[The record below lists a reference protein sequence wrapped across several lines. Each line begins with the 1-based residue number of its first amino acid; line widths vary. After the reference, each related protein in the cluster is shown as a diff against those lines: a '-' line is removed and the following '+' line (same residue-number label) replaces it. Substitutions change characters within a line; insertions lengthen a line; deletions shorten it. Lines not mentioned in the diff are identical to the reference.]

1 MIIERIC
8 DTTETNGLLSVTVS
22 EEHSGGRE
30 MFLLSAGEWKR
41 LIPRLGY
48 CPGTGEP
55 VTEALYDALRESAER
70 TAALRECGRYLS
82 SRDRSEREIRRRMGE
97 KGIGREAADYAIGV
111 LRKRGYLN
119 EEAASER
126 LAQNLVRSSHY
137 GRRRIAAYL
146 ISHGYP
152 ADTAR
157 EAADAIPKEDVA
169 EALRW
174 QMARKKAPDAA
185 DQGAMQKWMASLM
198 RLGFTAE
205 EIRREMKESRQ

>member
-1 MIIERIC
+1 MKIERIC

-22 EEHSGGRE
+22 EEVRGGRE

-41 LIPRLGY
+41 LVLRLGN
-48 CPGTGEP
+48 CPVPGDA
-55 VTEALYDALRESAER
+55 VTEALYDALKGSAER
-70 TAALRECGRYLS
+70 TEALRECGRYLS
-82 SRDRSEREIRRRMGE
+82 SRDRSEREIRRRMRE
-97 KGIGREAADYAIGV
+97 KGIGEDAAEYAIGV

-157 EAADAIPKEDVA
+157 RAADSVPDEDVA

-174 QMARKKAPDAA
+174 QMARKKAPDPA
-185 DQGAMQKWMASLM
+185 DRGATQKWMASLM

-205 EIRREMKESRQ
+205 EIRREMKE